1 VTRVALLVA
10 AGSGMGAAC
19 ARRLAADGW
28 QVALLSSSGK
38 AEALASELGG
48 IGVTGSMT
56 DPDALKQL
64 VHGALERHGRIDAVV
79 TSAGHPPKGELLAI
93 PDEAW
98 HQGLELLLLPVIR
111 LARLVV
117 PAMRRQGGGAFV
129 NISTAWVAQ
138 PDLTFPVSCTVRAA
152 LGAFTKLFAE
162 RHAADNIRM
171 NNVLPGYIDSLPAT
185 EERRLQIPMRRY
197 GTVAEIAGT
206 VAFLLSGDA
215 GYITGQSLRVD
226 GGIIRAL

>member
-1 VTRVALLVA
+1 MTRVALLVA

-38 AEALASELGG
+38 AATLAHELGG

-56 DPDALKQL
+56 DADALQEL
-64 VHGALERHGRIDAVV
+64 VRAALERHGRIDAVV
-79 TSAGHPPKGELLAI
+79 ASAGHPPKGELLAI

-98 HQGLELLLLPVIR
+98 HQGLDLLLLPVIR

-117 PAMRRQGGGAFV
+117 PVMRRQGGGAFV

-138 PDLTFPVSCTVRAA
+138 PDLTFPVSCTIRAA

-171 NNVLPGYIDSLPAT
+171 NNVLPGFIDSLPVT
-185 EERRLQIPMRRY
+185 EERRQQIPMRRY
-197 GTVAEIAGT
+197 GTTAEIAGT
-206 VAFLLSGDA
+206 VAFLLSADA
-215 GYITGQSLRVD
+215 GYITGQQLRVD
-226 GGIIRAL
+226 GGIIKAL